1 MQRGEDYINQAYSL
15 QKEGRKMANKKTEK
29 KILDGSKQDDA
40 LVKIIPIKTRLSKEE
55 DMESIQLVSVY
66 ELKKLGWG

>member
-1 MQRGEDYINQAYSL
+1 MQPGADYINLAYPL
-15 QKEGRKMANKKTEK
+15 QKEGLKMANKKTEEQ
-29 KILDGSKQDDA
+29 ILDGNKQDDA
-40 LVKIIPIKTRLSKEE
+40 LVKTIPVKTRFSKEE